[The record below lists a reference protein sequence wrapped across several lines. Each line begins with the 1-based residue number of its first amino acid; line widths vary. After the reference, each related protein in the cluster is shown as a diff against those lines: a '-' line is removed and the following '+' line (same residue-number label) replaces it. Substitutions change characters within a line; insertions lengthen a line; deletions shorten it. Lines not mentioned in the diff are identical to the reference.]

1 MTNLLIL
8 HYSLFQWTSRTILCH
23 RPFWVFL
30 EQEKILLCWVWSS
43 ETWCFIKK
51 QPHLEYQRRIFDSP
65 LSVQKILNIFSW
77 SNDPLC
83 KLNPTEGG
91 EREALLKL
99 NKVFEVAAAQNFW
112 ASHSDFLSSNG
123 FLFFLKRVSA
133 RRAVSIKIQ
142 GNQRIIT
149 VGLDTLRA
157 KRSLIRVAPMYWSD
171 IGAKPV
177 LCAHRVSVRK
187 VSFRPV

>member
-1 MTNLLIL
+1 MNITYDILSSSFLGFPRTRKNTVVLSMVKWNLMF
-8 HYSLFQWTSRTILCH
+8 YRKATTSRIPTG
-23 RPFWVFL
+23 R
-30 EQEKILLCWVWSS
+30 
-43 ETWCFIKK
+43 T
-51 QPHLEYQRRIFDSP
+51 FDSP
-65 LSVQKILNIFSW
+65 SSVQKILNTFSW
-77 SNDPLC
+77 SNNPLC
-83 KLNPTEGG
+83 ELNPTVGG
-91 EREALLKL
+91 ERKALLKL

-112 ASHSDFLSSNG
+112 ASHSDFLSSNR
-123 FLFFLKRVSA
+123 FLFFLKRGSA

-157 KRSLIRVAPMYWSD
+157 KQSLIRVAPMYWSD